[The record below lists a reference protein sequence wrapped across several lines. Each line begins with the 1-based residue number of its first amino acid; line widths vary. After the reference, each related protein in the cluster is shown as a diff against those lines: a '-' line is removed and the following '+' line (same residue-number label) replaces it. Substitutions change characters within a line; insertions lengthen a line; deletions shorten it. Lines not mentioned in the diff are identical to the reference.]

1 MPEGLTRQIS
11 GFSLVGVANT
21 VIHLAVVTAAVEA
34 LAWHPVLANGLAFGV
49 ANTFS
54 FWANSRFTFA
64 AEPTRGRYARFV
76 TVSLLGLLLSLL
88 ASALASI
95 QGWHYLIGVAIA
107 FVLLPGLSF
116 LANRYWTW
124 RDPTS

>member
-1 MPEGLTRQIS
+1 MTRQLG

-21 VIHLAVVTAAVEA
+21 VIHLALVTSAVEA
-34 LAWHPVLANGLAFGV
+34 LAWHPVLANGGAFAV

-54 FWANSRFTFA
+54 FWANSRFTFGV
-64 AEPTRGRYARFV
+64 EPTRGRYSRFL
-76 TVSLLGLLLSLL
+76 TVSLVGLLLSLL
-88 ASALASI
+88 ASAWAAARD
-95 QGWHYLIGVAIA
+95 WHYLIGVAIS

-124 RDPTS
+124 RSPPS